1 MHSPPANSN
10 THVAIKICGI
20 TNAAD
25 AFAAVDAGAE
35 MLGFNF
41 YGRSRRFIEPPE
53 AAAIIRRVRKQ
64 GSAQCIG
71 VFVDA
76 SPAEIREMVAASG
89 VDAVQLHG
97 NETPDYCGELKP
109 LRVIKALR
117 VHTGFDP
124 AVASAF
130 ACDTILLDTWHPNER
145 GGTGAVFDWA
155 VAAEIRRR
163 VSRLILAGGLTPENA
178 AAAIRQV
185 QPDAVDV
192 CSGVEENPRSKSADR
207 MREFVAAVRSAELSS
222 PASLAPATL

>member
-1 MHSPPANSN
+1 
-10 THVAIKICGI
+10 
-20 TNAAD
+20 
-25 AFAAVDAGAE
+25 

-41 YGRSRRFIEPPE
+41 YRGSRRFIDPTE
-53 AAAIIRRVRKQ
+53 ATAIIRRVRQ
-64 GSAQCIG
+64 RGSAQCIG

-76 SPAEIREMVAASG
+76 EPEEIRAVAETTG
-89 VDAVQLHG
+89 IDAVQLHG
-97 NETPDYCGELKP
+97 NEGPDYCEKLRP
-109 LRVIKALR
+109 LSVIKALR
-117 VHTGFDP
+117 VHAGFDP
-124 AVASAF
+124 EVACKF
-130 ACDTILLDTWHPNER
+130 GCDTILLDTWHPNER

-222 PASLAPATL
+222 PATLAQATL